1 MDWGPYAVGGAAAR
15 PDSFTGLQP
24 EFATSVY
31 QMVQDAQDQ
40 GIPLQ
45 ITSAYRSPEVQ
56 ARLYEAA
63 LKKYGSPEAARK
75 WVAPPGNSQ
84 HNFGTAVDLAV
95 NNSLIRDADSP
106 EARWIAQNAPN
117 YGLDVPMSWEPWQV
131 EQAGARGAPQGG
143 TQMARPPVSGTPT
156 MSTQGQAEEEPLPF
170 FQRPGVGNALDSL
183 AIALQGM
190 TIDPNET
197 LMQMSANRIAG
208 RRKDKQTQQK
218 QNRTVEAL
226 KRMGAPAELI
236 QMAEAGYGSAAMAQM
251 AKLRSGPSYTQVRG
265 SELGM
270 EGEAANALYNRSADG
285 KITSIGGGGNTEI
298 NMGDP
303 IKMLSDGSLAIRDD
317 SVEGGVR
324 FVKPPGSKA
333 AEAEQDAARRQGVIN
348 RQTEAKTHVITRDVN
363 RLIDLM
369 DDTGMFKLPEAGTKG
384 EFLTSEWLGPL
395 RNQEAVDFQNTLK
408 AIQSQVAFD
417 RLQQMREASKTGGAL
432 GAVSQNELGLLISAL
447 GALEQDTSP
456 KVLKANLEFIR
467 DTMNKIESDPV
478 ASHFYYYGPGQ
489 GGVPGMPQ
497 SGGQSGGQSSGQG
510 GGQGGDFS
518 VNGVID

>member
-190 TIDPNET
+190 TISPNEG
-197 LMQMSANRIAG
+197 LMQLSANRIAD
-208 RRKDKQTQQK
+208 RRKTARTEQQ
-218 QNRTVEAL
+218 QNRTLEAL
-226 KRMGAPAELI
+226 RNMGASDDLI
-236 QMAEAGYGSAAMAQM
+236 QMAQAGLGREAIAEQARRNRGQ
-251 AKLRSGPSYTQVRG
+251 GPRKGV
-265 SELGM
+265 
-270 EGEAANALYNRSADG
+270 
-285 KITSIGGGGNTEI
+285 I
-298 NMGDP
+298 MGDRLVDP
-303 IKMLSDGSLAIRDD
+303 VTGQVIADFS
-317 SVEGGVR
+317 
-324 FVKPPGSKA
+324 
-333 AEAEQDAARRQGVIN
+333 EQGPQFEPKDVTAAR
-348 RQTEAKTHVITRDVN
+348 K
-363 RLIDLM
+363 
-369 DDTGMFKLPEAGTKG
+369 
-384 EFLTSEWLGPL
+384 EF
-395 RNQEAVDFQNTLK
+395 
-408 AIQSQVAFD
+408 
-417 RLQQMREASKTGGAL
+417 
-432 GAVSQNELGLLISAL
+432 
-447 GALEQDTSP
+447 
-456 KVLKANLEFIR
+456 
-467 DTMNKIESDPV
+467 
-478 ASHFYYYGPGQ
+478 
-489 GGVPGMPQ
+489 
-497 SGGQSGGQSSGQG
+497 
-510 GGQGGDFS
+510 
-518 VNGVID
+518 